1 VIAVAKGTLFDHAGI
16 ARARAALE
24 AAVRCKG
31 TGATVDDDA
40 FVARARAIS
49 PRCGQPT
56 QIVDVDGGRLIGLH
70 ARPKRAVPR

>member
-24 AAVRCKG
+24 AAVRCAG

-40 FVARARAIS
+40 FVARGRAIC
-49 PRCGQPT
+49 PACGQPT
-56 QIVDVDGGRLIGLH
+56 QVVEPGEGGRLIGLH
-70 ARPKRAVPR
+70 ARLKRVSR